1 MQTHKAKRVEIIFE
15 APMES
20 RLTGHDMAFDPAAEA
35 DDESAFQS
43 PAHYLEDH
51 RYDPARQLE
60 DSDWSDSSTANL
72 HEALEGLDERSRD
85 ILQQRWL
92 AEEKATLHELA
103 AKYNVSAERI
113 RQLEKNAMNKLKGSI
128 QA

>member
-1 MQTHKAKRVEIIFE
+1 MKNNQ
-15 APMES
+15 
-20 RLTGHDMAFDPAAEA
+20 
-35 DDESAFQS
+35 
-43 PAHYLEDH
+43 
-51 RYDPARQLE
+51 YDPAVQLE
-60 DSDWSDSSTANL
+60 ASDWSDNSTAHL
-72 HEALEGLDERSRD
+72 HEALEGLDDRSRY

-113 RQLEKNAMNKLKGSI
+113 RQLAKNAMNKLKGSI